1 MRCGL
6 DEPEL
11 RNPMNGIQSPT
22 VRSTGFAPLAVVGG
36 VIVAVALVAGIALGS
51 AGSGG
56 RGGDG
61 GVVPPAGEAPTPSPI
76 VSPTPAPSDE
86 PSETPSEQPSEAPTD
101 DPSDEPSEEP
111 TDGGSDGMPIK
122 VDLDNATGHDVY
134 VDVVDR
140 GGWLLGAESGS
151 PGEGMSVDAYTL
163 VVENV
168 DERTLR
174 LTWIDYAI
182 DNALALY
189 IDEVDGGLRFVLVQP
204 EPTGEVDAM
213 GFDRELILSFDRA
226 VSADQ
231 VEAFL
236 QDGLDVPG

>member
-1 MRCGL
+1 
-6 DEPEL
+6 
-11 RNPMNGIQSPT
+11 MNGIQSPT
-22 VRSTGFAPLAVVGG
+22 LRSTGFAPLLVAGG
-36 VIVAVALVAGIALGS
+36 VIVAIALVAGIALGS
-51 AGSGG
+51 GGGG

-61 GVVPPAGEAPTPSPI
+61 GVAPPASEAPTPSPI
-76 VSPTPAPSDE
+76 VTPSPAPSDE
-86 PSETPSEQPSEAPTD
+86 PSEEPSEQPSEAPSEAPTE
-101 DPSDEPSEEP
+101 EPSEAP

-140 GGWLLGAESGS
+140 SGWLLGAESGS
-151 PGEGMSVDAYTL
+151 PGEGTSVDAYAV

-174 LTWIDYAI
+174 LTWIDYPI
-182 DNALALY
+182 DNALALF

-204 EPTGEVDAM
+204 EPTGDTDAM
-213 GFDRELILSFDRA
+213 GFDRELILTFDRA
-226 VSADQ
+226 ISADQ

-236 QDGLDVPG
+236 QDGLDVAG